1 MVFDPST
8 LKKHAQK
15 GKFGIKTQI
24 NEVDTS
30 ASVALREQQDLLAT
44 RLKNTLR
51 AAKGRFLLPQVYTIR
66 GKQVILYES
75 ALKHLGIAQ
84 KLDHTGEY
92 AVDKT
97 GFCPDLTF
105 NNVNGDSPSLPLDYL
120 GNNFILVSSE
130 QSNTSII
137 NPRYSFLERLLRE
150 VDTYFSKTIS
160 SFSRSEAVVGSI
172 ENVVVEQ
179 GVERFLK
186 EGSYKEKDAVSVT
199 VTLSTPSN
207 AISALETLMEGI
219 KKIEEQPDTVTDLAK
234 MKHINETADSIKRI
248 HKKLGDLHLPE
259 DDSMNHDVSS
269 FRYGDSDLELYYFK
283 LDKPVFIFFA
293 SGGGNDS
300 DGLLEDFYD
309 EEFIVL
315 NGNDRSKLINNML
328 DLNMVDFLVEYVESI
343 RDSYSKKS
351 GGLLSGLKA
360 VAGASD
366 SALPQI
372 WHDLNDVASVLRMSK
387 PSEITKHITDI
398 KGASSGGENLE
409 TAIGNYVQSL
419 DAGIKSYIV
428 FPKSEKE
435 DRLICDLISKCS
447 ESASMKLYSSASDFM
462 AELSSVSDEEKIA
475 ILKDIDKNMRFEN
488 QNNLLL
494 NYWLQSCHN
503 QVCQKAGITFSH

>member
-15 GKFGIKTQI
+15 GKFGIKTQK

-51 AAKGRFLLPQVYTIR
+51 TAKGRFLLPQVYTLK
-66 GKQVILYES
+66 GKQVILYEN

-84 KLDHTGEY
+84 ELDHTGEY
-92 AVDKT
+92 AVDRT
-97 GFCPDLTF
+97 GFCPDLVL

-130 QSNTSII
+130 QSKTFII

-150 VDTYFSKTIS
+150 VDTVYSKTIS
-160 SFSRSEAVVGSI
+160 SFSRSEPVMGSI
-172 ENVVVEQ
+172 ENMVVEQ
-179 GVERFLK
+179 GVERFLE
-186 EGSYKEKDAVSVT
+186 EGSYKEKDAIAVT

-207 AISALETLMEGI
+207 AISALKALMEGI
-219 KKIEEQPDTVTDLAK
+219 KEIEEQPDTVTDLAK
-234 MKHINETADSIKRI
+234 MKHLNETADSIKRI

-259 DDSMNHDVSS
+259 NESMNYDVSS

-283 LDKPVFIFFA
+283 LDKPVFIFIA
-293 SGGGNDS
+293 SGGGS
-300 DGLLEDFYD
+300 GGDGLPEDYYD

-315 NGNDRSKLINNML
+315 NGNDPSKLINNML
-328 DLNMVDFLVEYVESI
+328 DLNMVDFLVEFVESI
-343 RDSYSKKS
+343 RDSYIRKS
-351 GGLLSGLKA
+351 GGLLSGFKA
-360 VAGASD
+360 VTGASD
-366 SALPQI
+366 SSLPQI
-372 WHDLNDVASVLRMSK
+372 WHDLNDVASVLRMSD
-387 PSEITKHITDI
+387 PSEVTKHVTDN
-398 KGASSGGENLE
+398 KGASTGGENLE
-409 TAIGNYVQSL
+409 SAYGNYVRSL
-419 DAGIKSYIV
+419 DTRIKSYIV

-447 ESASMKLYSSASDFM
+447 ESASMKLYSNSSDFM
-462 AELSSVSDEEKIA
+462 AEFSSVSDEEKTA

-494 NYWLQSCHN
+494 NYWLHTCHS
-503 QVCQKAGITFSH
+503 QICQKAGITFSH